1 MNENVYFECRK
12 KAAIHNERLN
22 SRAGAAEILG
32 ISESTLAHYELG
44 ITKNIPVDVVVMM
57 AEVYNAPELKCI
69 YCKSECPIGK
79 ELPIA
84 TEAGNIEGI
93 TVRMLAGLEDEK
105 IDKIQKNII
114 EDCRGWKSRS
124 CRERKTKRNGPV
136 FRRSLQGYYRTA
148 NDSGEEVKIME
159 LIDRL
164 KEVLKEEFN
173 ICSDEELLEAVQSM
187 PELDLG
193 IFVTPLK
200 GDNNAKSA

>member
-22 SRAGAAEILG
+22 SRAGAVEILG

-105 IDKIQKNII
+105 IDKIQKTLLRID
-114 EDCRGWKSRS
+114 EDGKVEAAEREKLKEMVQSLDGVYKAITELRMIT
-124 CRERKTKRNGPV
+124 ERK
-136 FRRSLQGYYRTA
+136 
-148 NDSGEEVKIME
+148 
-159 LIDRL
+159 
-164 KEVLKEEFN
+164 
-173 ICSDEELLEAVQSM
+173 
-187 PELDLG
+187 
-193 IFVTPLK
+193 
-200 GDNNAKSA
+200 